1 MKHIVRTYNKDMK
14 CVYENAHHTAESAY
28 SEYCDNIRNI
38 KKFIRKGEEFTVAR
52 FNDGDLMTMET
63 IKG

>member
-1 MKHIVRTYNKDMK
+1 MKHCVKTFNKESK
-14 CVYENAHHTAESAY
+14 CVYENHHKTAETAY
-28 SEYCDNIRNI
+28 EEYIDNIRNI

-52 FNDGDLMTMET
+52 FNDGMLMTMET